1 MNFHTIYYSREFREV
16 WRKTFTYQ
24 FRQLSKKFRYFVH
37 TVVISIQKGE
47 LK

>member
-1 MNFHTIYYSREFREV
+1 MKFHPIYYSREFREE

-37 TVVISIQKGE
+37 TVVISIYEKE
-47 LK
+47 N